1 METVLL
7 IGIGLLGLSLLL
19 LVLEAFVPSGGIL
32 GIGAVASAVC
42 GIVFLFR
49 YDPMWGAIG
58 ILTTVVLGPAAFFSA
73 VKMLPN
79 TAIGR
84 KMVGD
89 SAEEIAM
96 AREELNRAHRHERAA
111 LVDKEGTAL
120 TDMRPSGVV
129 EIDGRRHDAISRGGL
144 VDRGQAVRV
153 IKVDG
158 LTIEVR
164 GLG

>member
-19 LVLEAFVPSGGIL
+19 LVLEAFVPSGGVL
-32 GIGAVASAVC
+32 GICAVASAVC

-49 YDPMWGAIG
+49 YDLMWGAIG

-73 VKMLPN
+73 IKMLPS
-79 TAIGR
+79 TTIGR

-89 SAEEIAM
+89 SAEDIAI
-96 AREELNRAHRHERAA
+96 AREELMRAHRNEREA
-111 LVDKEGTAL
+111 LVNKEGTAL

-129 EIDGRRHDAISRGGL
+129 EIEGRRHDAISRVGL
-144 VDRGQAVRV
+144 VDRGQPVRV
-153 IKVDG
+153 VNVDG
-158 LTIEVR
+158 MTIEVR
-164 GLG
+164 GIG